1 MRPSFHRF
9 RPLYVATQTLP
20 SFAPT
25 IDTLLMLDSPCLIEI
40 FEMAYSRNRSIPL
53 VVTAQMLLSSSQK
66 STIPVAPK
74 RPPALEKTSL
84 PALVGGNR
92 PGGGCP

>member
-25 IDTLLMLDSPCLIEI
+25 IDTLLVFDNPCLIEI
-40 FEMAYSRNRSIPL
+40 FGTAYSRNRSIPL
-53 VVTAQMLLSSSQK
+53 VVTAQMLPSWS
-66 STIPVAPK
+66 
-74 RPPALEKTSL
+74 
-84 PALVGGNR
+84 
-92 PGGGCP
+92 